1 MGSVEEAG
9 NTQRKMGWEA
19 WTRWDGGDAGICVGA
34 AASCAQGQ
42 CRGTGWPGPWERRG
56 HPGPGFAW
64 EKETRV
70 TMGAL
75 GLWPLEAAPTHLNM
89 Q

>member
-1 MGSVEEAG
+1 MTRERWGGKPGHAGMVGTPASAWGGSGPAP
-9 NTQRKMGWEA
+9 R
-19 WTRWDGGDAGICVGA
+19 
-34 AASCAQGQ
+34 ASAVNRVAVQ
-42 CRGTGWPGPWERRG
+42 ERRG

-75 GLWPLEAAPTHLNM
+75 GLWPLEAAPTHLNRK
-89 Q
+89 